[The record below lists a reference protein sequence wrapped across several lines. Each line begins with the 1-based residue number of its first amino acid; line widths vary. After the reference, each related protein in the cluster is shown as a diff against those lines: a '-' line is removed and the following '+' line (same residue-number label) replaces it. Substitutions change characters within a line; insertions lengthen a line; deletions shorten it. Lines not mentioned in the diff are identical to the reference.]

1 MIEIN
6 GVNLR
11 SKGIIVEK
19 GVKDVFLALPESKE
33 YLTESVREY
42 DGDTIVFHNPKLSS
56 REVEISFILTA
67 ETENELWKLRDWF
80 LSFLHGSV
88 LRFKLVD
95 INRIYS
101 LIYVSSDSTRKSLV
115 STLKSHLSIN
125 VTFVEAN
132 PQDVRRD
139 VYLADENGNFIV
151 SEDFLI
157 RCQEQI

>member
-1 MIEIN
+1 M
-6 GVNLR
+6 
-11 SKGIIVEK
+11 
-19 GVKDVFLALPESKE
+19 D
-33 YLTESVREY
+33 
-42 DGDTIVFHNPKLSS
+42 
-56 REVEISFILTA
+56 ISFILTA
-67 ETENELWKLRDWF
+67 ETESKLWELRDWF

-125 VTFVEAN
+125 VTFTEAN